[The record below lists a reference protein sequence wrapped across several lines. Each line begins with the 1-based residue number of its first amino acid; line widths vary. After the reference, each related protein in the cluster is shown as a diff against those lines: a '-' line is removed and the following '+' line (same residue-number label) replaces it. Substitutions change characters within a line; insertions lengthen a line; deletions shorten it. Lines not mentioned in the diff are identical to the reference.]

1 MKLQGK
7 AHKFGDDVNTD
18 YIISGRYKFK
28 IQDPHELAKHLMED
42 LKSDFYKKI
51 SAGGESAKGGK
62 KGDFIVAG
70 RNFGCGSSREQA
82 PLAIKYAGVYAVLA
96 KSFARI
102 FFRNSINI
110 GLMLLECDTDA
121 ISDGDY
127 LLVNIKKE
135 LVYNKTKNMKISIRP
150 LPDFILKILKDGG
163 LVSHFK
169 KRKETFLKPKGKM
182 SPL

>member
-7 AHKFGDDVNTD
+7 AHKFGDNVNTD

-28 IQDPHELAKHLMED
+28 IQDPNELAKHLMED
-42 LKSDFYKKI
+42 LEPDFYKKI
-51 SAGGESAKGGK
+51 K

-82 PLAIKYAGVYAVLA
+82 PLAIKHAGVRAVLA

-127 LLVNIKKE
+127 LVVNIKE
-135 LVYNKTKNMKISIRP
+135 GLVYNKIKNTKISIRP
-150 LPDFILKILKDGG
+150 LPDFMLKILKDGG

-169 KRKETFLKPKGKM
+169 KHKGFKF
-182 SPL
+182 